1 VRAKRSKNTGSRQ
14 FGGGYS
20 PKPTISHQKDINMRI
35 LMLSSTLWLA
45 ACGGSDT
52 VRYKDSEG
60 NDRSITVQDQDGTR
74 SVASDDGMMRATGTQ
89 GSAKA
94 RFPAFA
100 PQYPGA
106 KVQTVVDMD
115 VGTGSTGGI
124 KQHIITMAS
133 PDTREKVIAFYRTS
147 IGASGKSVKEV
158 NSATG
163 PTLVVGGT
171 NPLDAE
177 GYVTAMANGAAGTSV
192 NVVVQERVKPK

>member
-1 VRAKRSKNTGSRQ
+1 
-14 FGGGYS
+14 
-20 PKPTISHQKDINMRI
+20 
-35 LMLSSTLWLA
+35 MLLS
-45 ACGGSDT
+45 ACGNSETIG
-52 VRYKDSEG
+52 YNDSEG
-60 NDRSITVQDQDGTR
+60 NDRTISVKDKDGTR
-74 SVASDDGMMRATGTQ
+74 SVTSDDGLIRAKGTQ

-106 KVQTVVDMD
+106 NVQSVVDVD
-115 VGTGSTGGI
+115 VGTGAIGGV

-133 PDTREKVIAFYRTS
+133 ADTPETVIAFYRTR

-158 NSATG
+158 KGATG
-163 PTLVVGGT
+163 PMLVVGGT

-192 NVVVQERVKPK
+192 NVVVQKRVKPQ